1 MQKFIVFNQS
11 CGRVSFRLALPTED
25 LSRLAQH
32 HKRKVVRSS
41 FSDINLARSCS
52 IDLVK
57 ETGLTIEQLLC
68 QNDLNVLISKATLRV
83 LCKDFGLGP
92 VFVPPMVDL
101 LPEVEEVFEED
112 PVLPDMSSELEENPI
127 VDDSE
132 IDEPIVYVHKDFLTV
147 EDVPKI
153 PSSFVPSSGNLCV
166 DSKPKKNYF
175 GKKKKG

>member
-1 MQKFIVFNQS
+1 MQKFVVFNQS
-11 CGRVSFRLALPTED
+11 RGRVSFRLRLPTED
-25 LSRLAQH
+25 LKHLAQH

-68 QNDLNVLISKATLRV
+68 QNDLNVLINKATLRV

-101 LPEVEEVFEED
+101 LPEVEEVFEEEA
-112 PVLPDMSSELEENPI
+112 VLPDMSSEIEEKPI
-127 VDDSE
+127 VEDLE
-132 IDEPIVYVHKDFLTV
+132 IVEDIVDAPIA

-166 DSKPKKNYF
+166 DSKPKKNFF